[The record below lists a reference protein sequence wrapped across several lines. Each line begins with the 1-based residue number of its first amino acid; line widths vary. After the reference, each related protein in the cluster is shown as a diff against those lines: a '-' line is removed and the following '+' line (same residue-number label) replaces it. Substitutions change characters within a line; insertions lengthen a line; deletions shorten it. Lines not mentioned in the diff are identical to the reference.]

1 MATEGRESG
10 NKGEGGARGATRGA
24 RAPPPPPGGPLAV
37 GGKRRVAGGGGAC
50 PRGDVTRRGAWPEG
64 RRGVYS
70 SRQPPRGASRD
81 PGERGWG
88 GVYGFYRV
96 RRRFGFYGGYRGVG
110 GRTKHVGVIGSIGG
124 TGRGGAIKGVYRGLC
139 RGFWGA

>member
-1 MATEGRESG
+1 M
-10 NKGEGGARGATRGA
+10 
-24 RAPPPPPGGPLAV
+24 
-37 GGKRRVAGGGGAC
+37 GGGGTTAPGR
-50 PRGDVTRRGAWPEG
+50 PRAG
-64 RRGVYS
+64 RHVIPVSEAG
-70 SRQPPRGASRD
+70 
-81 PGERGWG
+81 G

>member
-1 MATEGRESG
+1 M
-10 NKGEGGARGATRGA
+10 GGW
-24 RAPPPPPGGPLAV
+24 GGV
-37 GGKRRVAGGGGAC
+37 GG
-50 PRGDVTRRGAWPEG
+50 G
-64 RRGVYS
+64 RL
-70 SRQPPRGASRD
+70 SRPGTPRGALPVSRW
-81 PGERGWG
+81 GGAGG

-110 GRTKHVGVIGSIGG
+110 GRTKHVGVIDSIGG